1 MKRETLFL
9 KVAVFLMGIPVLALC
24 IFSVPAIARGFS
36 EIIPGMGYVQYLVYI
51 GLYATALAYFLALYQ
66 AYRLL
71 SYIDRNEAFS
81 DLSVKALKNI
91 KYCAMAIS
99 GFYVLL
105 MPIIYLF
112 AEYDDAPG
120 VIVIG
125 MIMIFGAMV
134 IAVFAAVLQKLLNT
148 AIEIKSENEL
158 TV

>member
-9 KVAVFLMGIPVLALC
+9 KIAVFLMGIPVLALC
-24 IFSVPAIARGFS
+24 IFAVPTIARGFS
-36 EIIPGMGYVQYLVYI
+36 EIIPGMDYVQYLVFI
-51 GLYATALAYFLALYQ
+51 GLYTTALAYFLALYQ

-81 DLSVKALKNI
+81 GLSVKALKNI
-91 KYCAMAIS
+91 KYCAIAIS

-125 MIMIFGAMV
+125 MIIIFGAMV